1 MSNLNSPIEGPGR
14 RKEILTGI
22 LTLGAGGAIAS
33 QACEGFSAVKTAT
46 EVGRYTVTLAKGY
59 NRLSY
64 AHMVVEV
71 ATDAAAT
78 SAKAV
83 VAVLRNVNAS
93 GKSADFQLTI
103 PPLAAGAG
111 VDAEAQDSAILR
123 IVMVANRGAL

>member
-1 MSNLNSPIEGPGR
+1 MANITSPVEAPGR

-22 LTLGAGGAIAS
+22 LTLGASGAIAS
-33 QACEGFSAVKTAT
+33 QACEGFSAVKTAA
-46 EVGRYTVTLAKGY
+46 EVGRYTVTIAKPY
-59 NRLSY
+59 NRISY

-83 VAVLRNVNAS
+83 VAVLRNVS
-93 GKSADFQLTI
+93 GAGKTADFQLTI

-123 IVMVANRGAL
+123 VVLVCNRGAL

>member
-14 RKEILTGI
+14 RKELLTGVV
-22 LTLGAGGAIAS
+22 TLGTAGAIAS
-33 QACEGFSAVKTAT
+33 QACEGFSVVKTAA

-59 NRLSY
+59 NRISY
-64 AHMVVEV
+64 AHMVVEI

-78 SAKAV
+78 SAKALV
-83 VAVLRNVNAS
+83 TAVRNVNAS

-111 VDAEAQDSAILR
+111 VDAEAQDGAILR
-123 IVMVANRGAL
+123 FIMVANRGAL